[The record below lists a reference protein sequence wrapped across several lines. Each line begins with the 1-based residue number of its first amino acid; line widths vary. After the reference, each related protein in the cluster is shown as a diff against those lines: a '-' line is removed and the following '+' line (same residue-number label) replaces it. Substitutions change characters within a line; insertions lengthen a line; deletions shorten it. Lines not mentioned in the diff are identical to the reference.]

1 MQNIIVKLNL
11 LTFCHRFHTFAIIK
25 QLYEVRF
32 MHLHAIV
39 KDKIR
44 IAMRRGKTYIN
55 VYTDKSRLSQVTEVE
70 KILREQ
76 EGYLVSVIVSKDK
89 DLVKLIVEWE
99 DVK

>member
-1 MQNIIVKLNL
+1 
-11 LTFCHRFHTFAIIK
+11 
-25 QLYEVRF
+25 